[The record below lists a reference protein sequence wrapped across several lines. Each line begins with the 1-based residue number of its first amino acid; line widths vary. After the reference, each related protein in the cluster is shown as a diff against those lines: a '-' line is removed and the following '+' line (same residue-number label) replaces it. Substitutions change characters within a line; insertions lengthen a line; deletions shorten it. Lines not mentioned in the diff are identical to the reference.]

1 MKLTKKIKNIKVT
14 DKIRNIEKHV
24 MLRTK
29 KIADDECGMGVVEVV
44 LIILVLVGLA
54 VIFKS
59 NITSIVRSL
68 LASVRSQTTNF

>member
-1 MKLTKKIKNIKVT
+1 
-14 DKIRNIEKHV
+14 